1 MQRLPSVFGR
11 HCASTVLA
19 TCHAS
24 VMPFASAAL
33 TASARHNGGIRPPEN
48 NYVST
53 AADQTD
59 EEKMIANAVF
69 VDVDADMVRKLQAA
83 AAAAAGSHAHAP
95 TSASSDDNVAGA
107 APSLQQLD
115 DSHFDVNA
123 GVLPPTRRV
132 RPESALSME
141 ERRLLSEML
150 YNTHY
155 KSEVRNG
162 SEGVKAMIYQSALEL
177 KFLEEAIES
186 EIAERGD
193 HPRDANVVR
202 QRIKRAVLERCD
214 LHKPLSYII
223 GYQPF
228 YGCHI
233 NCAQPLLCPRPETE
247 MWCHWLVNNF
257 LEDATEPFHVL
268 DMCSGTGCVGVSIAK
283 NAPQAHVVGVD
294 ILPEAVSMS
303 NINATRNGIPN
314 ERYQCIESDMF
325 SVLDQRASDAAAD
338 AAPSSSSVCVP
349 YGSVDLIVSNPPY
362 ILPNQYDELPK
373 TITHWE
379 SRVALVGDAFRQDR
393 QYTYFQDLCE
403 KGAKFLKPAGS
414 RQEALRH
421 APSIIIEIGMQGEK
435 VASIMEKHPDWIDVE
450 LHTDFAGQPRWVSAR
465 RR

>member
-1 MQRLPSVFGR
+1 MESVR
-11 HCASTVLA
+11 YQ
-19 TCHAS
+19 
-24 VMPFASAAL
+24 
-33 TASARHNGGIRPPEN
+33 GGIRPPDN

-69 VDVDADMVRKLQAA
+69 VDVNPDMARKLQAA
-83 AAAAAGSHAHAP
+83 AAAAAAAPHHHATNVAP
-95 TSASSDDNVAGA
+95 PSDDALTAAADVVASSSTTTVEQIDDAY
-107 APSLQQLD
+107 
-115 DSHFDVNA
+115 FDVNA
-123 GVLPPTRRV
+123 GILPPNRRAA
-132 RPESALSME
+132 RPESSLTTQ
-141 ERRLLSEML
+141 ERRTLSEML
-150 YNTHY
+150 YETHY
-155 KSEVRNG
+155 KTEVRNG
-162 SEGVKAMIYQSALEL
+162 SEGVKAMMYQSALEV
-177 KFLEEAIES
+177 KFIEEAIEADIL
-186 EIAERGD
+186 EKGGA
-193 HPRDANVVR
+193 RDPTVVR

-283 NAPQAHVVGVD
+283 NAPQAQVVAVD
-294 ILPEAVSMS
+294 ILPEAVKMS
-303 NINATRNGIPN
+303 NINATRNKIPN
-314 ERYQCIESDMF
+314 ERYQCIQSDMF
-325 SVLDQRASDAAAD
+325 AALEEQAATAAAQQK
-338 AAPSSSSVCVP
+338 ASPSSSSSGGVSVP

-362 ILPNQYDELPK
+362 ILPNQYEDLPK

-379 SRVALVGDAFRQDR
+379 SKVALVGDASREDR

-414 RQEALRH
+414 RQEPLRR
-421 APSIIIEIGMQGEK
+421 APSMIIEIGIQGEK